1 MAYDSLKVKPGQRA
15 TSSWANAIVDALNT
29 LYYSLRITKVT
40 TVTSDYTASAFEL
53 ILVDASSTN
62 IAITLPNSNG
72 KEFIIIKRIDSSSN
86 TVTINAPQGYTVEGS
101 SSIQL
106 ASPLK
111 PVVLVSD
118 PNGNW
123 WSITPL

>member
-53 ILVDASSTN
+53 VLVDASN
-62 IAITLPNSNG
+62 GDITIMLPTSSG
-72 KEFIIIKRIDSSSN
+72 KEFIIIKRIDSSSY
-86 TVTINAPQGYTVEGS
+86 TVTISAPPGYTVEGFG
-101 SSIQL
+101 SIQL

-111 PVVLVSD
+111 PTVLVSD
-118 PNGNW
+118 LNGNW